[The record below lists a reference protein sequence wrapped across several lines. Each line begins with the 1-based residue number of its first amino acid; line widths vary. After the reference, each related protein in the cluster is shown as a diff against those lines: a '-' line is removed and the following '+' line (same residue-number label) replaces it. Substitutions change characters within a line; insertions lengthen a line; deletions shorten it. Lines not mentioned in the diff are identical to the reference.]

1 MIRTVRSFMA
11 YILGVSGGVGC
22 GKSAVLD
29 YLEEHADARII
40 KSDECTHEMMLPGAP
55 AYGPLVRLLE
65 EEGKRE
71 DSAPLLDSEG
81 VIDRREMAARIFG
94 NDSLRQKVNSILHPA
109 VMEYLSEEAEK
120 ERNSSIHEFFVVEAA
135 LLIENRFG
143 ETADEMWYIY
153 CDEKERRRRLKES
166 RGYSDEKIDSIMAA
180 QLSEEE
186 FRAGTD
192 VTIDN
197 SGSIEDTR
205 SQVERELFR
214 IRKGGGKRRGSGEFL

>member
-1 MIRTVRSFMA
+1 MVEIEREHTAGPDMTAPCGDGLINLRVGAVILRDGKFLMA
-11 YILGVSGGVGC
+11 GNTFN
-22 GKSAVLD
+22 D
-29 YLEEHADARII
+29 YLYSVGGRI
-40 KSDECTHEMMLPGAP
+40 
-55 AYGPLVRLLE
+55 
-65 EEGKRE
+65 
-71 DSAPLLDSEG
+71 
-81 VIDRREMAARIFG
+81 
-94 NDSLRQKVNSILHPA
+94 
-109 VMEYLSEEAEK
+109 
-120 ERNSSIHEFFVVEAA
+120 
-135 LLIENRFG
+135 RFG